1 MPFAPTVKTVT
12 VEREASDPE
21 GSLAKGVE
29 ASKELGNMDAL
40 AGDLAKAVEKRVE
53 AEAAQDADLD
63 DAPPTNDWNGKNRK
77 ALKDAMENGAC
88 HGSSI
93 YTKFNRLLKDDS
105 IGVCS
110 ADDYHKASMEKKLAF
125 RKEWA
130 GISHSNSFES
140 KTSTKTWSTVD
151 QSLGE
156 MMTMPELLVS
166 FGGVHPDLP
175 TYQVH

>member
-1 MPFAPTVKTVT
+1 
-12 VEREASDPE
+12 
-21 GSLAKGVE
+21 
-29 ASKELGNMDAL
+29 
-40 AGDLAKAVEKRVE
+40 
-53 AEAAQDADLD
+53 
-63 DAPPTNDWNGKNRK
+63 
-77 ALKDAMENGAC
+77 MENGAC
-88 HGSSI
+88 WGSSI
-93 YTKFNRLLKDDS
+93 YTKFNRLLKKDS

-140 KTSTKTWSTVD
+140 KTSTKTWSRVD

-175 TYQVH
+175 TFPMAMAACHNYALGCVELGGQWFGKPGLAMLPTFFRVRQKHISIVENASALLKQQSSQAASAAPAAQASSAAPAAS